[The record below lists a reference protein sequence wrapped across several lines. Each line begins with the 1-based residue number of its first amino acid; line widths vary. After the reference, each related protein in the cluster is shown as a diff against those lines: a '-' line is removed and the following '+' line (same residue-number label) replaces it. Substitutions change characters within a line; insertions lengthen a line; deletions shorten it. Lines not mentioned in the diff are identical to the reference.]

1 MENSEIS
8 RIWKELT
15 NFRKQEIPLL
25 LGITGG
31 IASGKSTVA
40 EMFAKLGAPAID
52 FDQLSRVVVEPEKP
66 AWREVIAYFG
76 KDITFPDG
84 HIDRKRLSQIVFQN
98 IEKRKK
104 LESLVHP
111 WIFAEFLKR
120 LKEITLKVE
129 NKIIQVIV
137 PLLFEANLQHL
148 FHKILLV
155 YIPPEMQME
164 RLMKRD
170 QITRDLAAK
179 MISAQWPIDQ
189 KRRLADFLIDNSGSL
204 IETEKQV
211 QAIWETL
218 QNLVTKNKLT

>member
-8 RIWKELT
+8 RIWKELA
-15 NFRKQEIPLL
+15 NFRNQEIPLI

-40 EMFAKLGAPAID
+40 EMFAKLGVPAVD

-66 AWREVIAYFG
+66 AWREVVAYFG

-104 LESLVHP
+104 LESFVHP
-111 WIFAEFLKR
+111 WILAEFLEK
-120 LKEITLKVE
+120 LKELTLKAE
-129 NKIIQVIV
+129 NKIIQVLV

-148 FHKILLV
+148 FHKTLLV
-155 YIPPEMQME
+155 YIPSELQIE

-170 QITRDLAAK
+170 QITRDLAVK
-179 MISAQWPIDQ
+179 MLAAQWPIDE
-189 KRRLADFLIDNSGSL
+189 KRRWADFLIDNSGPLS
-204 IETEKQV
+204 ETEKQV
-211 QAIWETL
+211 QKIWQTL
-218 QNLVTKNKLT
+218 QNLVTKNKIT